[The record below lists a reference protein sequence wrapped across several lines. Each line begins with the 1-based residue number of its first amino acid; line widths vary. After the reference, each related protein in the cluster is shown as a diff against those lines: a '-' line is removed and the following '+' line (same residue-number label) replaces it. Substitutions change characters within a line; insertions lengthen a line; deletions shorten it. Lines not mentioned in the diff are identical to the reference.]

1 MLKKILMTSLMAS
14 FVLLAGCPST
24 PEEIVEKEKLTQ
36 ARNEAS
42 IANPEQVGVLPD
54 GRAVNRIRTWV
65 QGEYYAH
72 YVYFI
77 DSANVS
83 TNYSVRSGKTTFNQT
98 NIALPSNPTTD
109 EVIALAEKLKQEQKS
124 ADEAEFARLKQKL
137 GQ

>member
-83 TNYSVRSGKTTFNQT
+83 TNYSVRSGKTTLNQA
-98 NIALPSNPTTD
+98 NIALSSNPST
-109 EVIALAEKLKQEQKS
+109 EEIIALAEKLKQDQKT